1 MHPKVTQQGGD
12 AVPTTG
18 GTEDVRAL
26 LSRNALQARVWE
38 GREGEREELRMRL
51 HPKATQQGG
60 DAVPTTGGAEPV
72 RASLSGNAAQA
83 REWEGRER
91 KGERQT

>member
-1 MHPKVTQQGGD
+1 MHPKVMQQGGD
-12 AVPTTG
+12 DTESTTSSA
-18 GTEDVRAL
+18 EDVRAL
-26 LSRNALQARVWE
+26 LSRNAAQAKEWE
-38 GREGEREELRMRL
+38 GREGREELRMRL